1 MKDRRTEKTKRAIVK
16 TFLELLE
23 QKPHSR
29 ITVAE
34 ISRGADL
41 GRGTFYLHYRD
52 VYDLFAQLEN
62 ELMNDL
68 EALYDSSYP
77 CYKMENLLKLS
88 DDITEYM
95 ENNRELFIRLYY
107 NGQEGGGLQK
117 VKRFFVE
124 KMVNENSGENSTYS
138 RTEAIFLV
146 AGIMGVLESWI
157 DEGMEEPRHLVAK
170 SLYEV
175 LGRMDFGR

>member
-52 VYDLFAQLEN
+52 VYDLFTQLEN
-62 ELMNDL
+62 ELMSDL
-68 EALYDSSYP
+68 EALYDASYP

-88 DDITEYM
+88 DEITAYM

-107 NGQEGGGLQK
+107 NRQEGGGMQK

-124 KMVNENSGENSTYS
+124 KLVNENSGENSTYS

-157 DEGMEEPRHLVAK
+157 GEGMEEPRHLVAQ
-170 SLYEV
+170 SLYDV
-175 LGRMDFGR
+175 LVRMDFER